1 MCIGTGRLGV
11 LAAGMLS
18 EWLGPASAV
27 LIMAGFGRAGLGLVW
42 TRLLR
47 GRA

>member
-1 MCIGTGRLGV
+1 
-11 LAAGMLS
+11 MLS

-27 LIMAGFGRAGLGLVW
+27 LIMAGFGLAGLGLVW